1 MKRSYVRTPTGQVH
15 CVIAGQGEPV
25 LLIPQTPRSWR
36 VYRRLMP
43 LLATQY
49 QVIAVD
55 LPGLGDSDPL
65 PEPFDVAD
73 LATSLA
79 HVLDGLELDSV
90 RVLGRH
96 TGAAVGAELAASQ
109 PQRVVALVLH
119 GLPYL
124 IGDDEREEH
133 IKLGHRALGGPG
145 TLPVVRLETDG
156 SHNVRLWQRAITL
169 LWQAKGAIPDENLS
183 DEDLEFVNDLFM
195 DALRA
200 HRSISATFQAV
211 FTYNADVRLP
221 LIKAP
226 TLLLQSTAA
235 WSRPIAQRAQAVKL
249 LIPECTAVMIES
261 GDRYDLYWRAQEIS
275 KLVMTFFRD
284 PRSFQ
289 SGDPG
294 S

>member
-15 CVIAGQGEPV
+15 CVIAGQGEAV

-79 HVLDGLELDSV
+79 HVLHGLELDSV

-145 TLPVVRLETDG
+145 TLPVMRLETDG

-169 LWQAKGAIPDENLS
+169 LWQAKGAIPDETLS
-183 DEDLEFVNDLFM
+183 DEIWSLSLTCSWMHSELTV
-195 DALRA
+195 
-200 HRSISATFQAV
+200 V
-211 FTYNADVRLP
+211 FLP
-221 LIKAP
+221 P
-226 TLLLQSTAA
+226 
-235 WSRPIAQRAQAVKL
+235 SRRCSHTTPMFA
-249 LIPECTAVMIES
+249 CH
-261 GDRYDLYWRAQEIS
+261 
-275 KLVMTFFRD
+275 
-284 PRSFQ
+284 
-289 SGDPG
+289 
-294 S
+294 